1 MAATKQA
8 KAKRYGS
15 ELPRIFTPPLRKLT
29 EATTRGFEVIEFAM
43 ILGVVLLPWQKWL
56 LIHAL
61 ELNEDGSFRFRTVL
75 LLVARQNGK
84 SLVMQVLTLWR
95 MCVDASTLILG
106 TAQNLDVSE
115 EQWAQAVELLQDSEF
130 GPLIK
135 RVDVGSGRKMLQL
148 VTRERYKVAAAT
160 RKGGRGKSAELV
172 LMDELREHTN
182 WEAWAAVTFT
192 TMAKA
197 NAQIWAAS
205 NAGDPASIVLR
216 YLRNQAHAA
225 LGNPDNIQDLGEV
238 NVPEEWL
245 DDDEYDEEEFSDALG
260 IFEWSATPECSVW
273 DRNGW
278 AQANPSMGYPGLI
291 TERAIAAAART
302 PDRVFRTEV
311 LCQWMDTVLAGIFP
325 DGAWQLARD
334 PKSRRAKGSGYMFCI
349 DVAPGKT
356 GWASIGVAGTRE
368 DGLVHVE
375 VVESRS
381 GTAWVLPWIT
391 DRREREGLLGVTLQ
405 ANGAPVSA
413 LLEDLEQVEGLNVI
427 PWAGADLG
435 RGMGMFWNLVRGIT
449 EDEDGVEIPE
459 ADRVPLFRHRG
470 QATLDLAAQMA
481 ATKPAGDGAWLVDRM
496 KSPVDVAP
504 LIAVMGAAWALKAKQ
519 PEKAKR
525 SKYED
530 EDMLVL
536 PGV

>member
-1 MAATKQA
+1 MVAVKPA
-8 KAKRYGS
+8 KAKRYGC
-15 ELPRIFTPPLRKLT
+15 ETPRIFTPPLRELT
-29 EATTRGFEVIEFAM
+29 PETSLGFEVIEFAAL
-43 ILGVVLLPWQKWL
+43 LGVTLLPWQKWL

-61 ELNEDGSFRFRTVL
+61 ELNLDGTYRFRTVL

-95 MCVDASTLILG
+95 MVVDAARLVIG

-115 EQWAQAVELLQDSEF
+115 EQWAEAVELLRDSEF
-130 GPLIK
+130 GPLVAK
-135 RVDVGSGRKMLQL
+135 VETGSGRKMMKL
-148 VTRERYKVAAAT
+148 VTRERYKVAAAS

-192 TMAKA
+192 TMARA

-225 LGNPDNIQDLGEV
+225 LGNPDNIQDLGEIT
-238 NVPEEWL
+238 VPEEWL
-245 DDDEYDEEEFSDALG
+245 DEEYDDEEFSDALG
-260 IFEWSATPECSVW
+260 IFEWSALPECSVW

-278 AQANPSMGYPGLI
+278 QQANPSLGYGYV

-311 LCQWMDTVLAGIFP
+311 LCQWLDTVLAGIFP
-325 DGAWQLARD
+325 DGAWELAKD
-334 PKSRRAKGSGYMFCI
+334 PASRRASPDYMFCI
-349 DVAPGKT
+349 DVQPGNT
-356 GWASIGVAGTRE
+356 GWAHIAVAALQK
-368 DGLVHVE
+368 DGLLHVE
-375 VVESRS
+375 LAESRG
-381 GTAWVLPWIT
+381 GTAWIVPWFKRLVNK
-391 DRREREGLLGVTLQ
+391 DGMKEGMLGVTLQ

-413 LLEDLEQVEGLNVI
+413 LLTDLEAIEGLNVI
-427 PWAGADLG
+427 PWGGSDLS
-435 RGMGMFWNLVRGIT
+435 RGMGMFWNLVRGVT
-449 EDEDGVEIPE
+449 EDEAGQDIEL
-459 ADRVPLFRHRG
+459 ADREPLFRHRG
-470 QATLDLAAQMA
+470 DPLLTLAAQMA
-481 ATKPAGDGAWLVDRM
+481 VTKPAGDGAWLVDRM

-504 LIAVMGAAWALKAKQ
+504 LIAVMGAAWAYVAKK
-519 PEKAKR
+519 PEPVKR

-530 EDMLVL
+530 GDLL
-536 PGV
+536 TY